1 MVNSFLIILFCS
13 FDRSSEL
20 VSIHQFV
27 PSSYLLLQLIILLI
41 YLWIIVFVSVWNLFA
56 SFNCHHQSFS
66 VCFQIEWW
74 SEHQQQWTKK
84 SEKWLMTL
92 SQSKWTK
99 LMERERKKRPTRM
112 SLIKLHDWI
121 AERAESTVDIVLLT
135 PLIRI
140 NFRFE
145 HETNTGTMW
154 KF

>member
-56 SFNCHHQSFS
+56 SFNCHHQFS

-99 LMERERKKRPTRM
+99 LMEREKKTPDSNVFNQT
-112 SLIKLHDWI
+112 DWI